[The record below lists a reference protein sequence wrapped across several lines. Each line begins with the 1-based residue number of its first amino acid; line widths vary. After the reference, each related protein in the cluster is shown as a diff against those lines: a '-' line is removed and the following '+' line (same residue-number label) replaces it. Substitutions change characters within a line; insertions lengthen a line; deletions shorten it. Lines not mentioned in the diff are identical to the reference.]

1 MFTEPDGPLGPE
13 LSPAGRVAA
22 RHAYILGHAPRI
34 APLTPE
40 EFTEEAKALTAKID
54 QAAGLDPGEHVSEWL
69 ATVLRHPALFSAHSE
84 LAVLLMAGTLPA
96 RDRELAVM
104 RTGWLA
110 QAPFEWGGHVELAK
124 RMAGITSEEIERV
137 IAGSAA
143 PGWGEHDRAVL
154 RAVEELLGNA
164 MISDETWAI
173 LAKTYDERQ
182 LIELPILVGQYLGVA
197 YLQNSARVVLPEGYA
212 GLAAR

>member
-1 MFTEPDGPLGPE
+1 
-13 LSPAGRVAA
+13 
-22 RHAYILGHAPRI
+22 
-34 APLTPE
+34 
-40 EFTEEAKALTAKID
+40 
-54 QAAGLDPGEHVSEWL
+54 
-69 ATVLRHPALFSAHSE
+69 
-84 LAVLLMAGTLPA
+84 
-96 RDRELAVM
+96 
-104 RTGWLA
+104 
-110 QAPFEWGGHVELAK
+110 
-124 RMAGITSEEIERV
+124 V

-154 RAVEELLGNA
+154 CAVEELLGNA